1 MNVLIGMEMVVS
13 SFFILLFYMCVCLSD
28 LNEGENGDCEEGI

>member
-1 MNVLIGMEMVVS
+1 MNVLIGMEIVVFS
-13 SFFILLFYMCVCLSD
+13 IHSVVVVVCVHLSD